1 MIRLL
6 SIPRVL
12 GVAILLLT
20 GAPLPAATPGEGNY
34 GFKRP
39 INPAW
44 FPDDPRQWSQFD
56 RSLFVTDLSQVQE
69 AGALVT
75 GQREK
80 GKWKVIPYAVG
91 KLKGNAL
98 SAYFSTEPPQVSI
111 KLKAQGWHA
120 VYLGLS
126 TVSGGINKAQQ
137 SGVIA
142 KLGKSESFRRM
153 HNNMRLTSTRGD
165 VVQEQL
171 VSVAELEAGETID
184 LKTLPNIAATV
195 LYVRLVPLT
204 ATERQAWQEEQR
216 STKHR
221 SAVAT
226 WDGHSWIWPYRP
238 RTASDLRSSFV
249 GLEGS
254 DFNQWWFGVMGADLV
269 NYPSKRPV
277 PAAAARSSHPRQA
290 STGCPAPS
298 AAASSPLVPSSP
310 PSSVSSVRIDMI
322 RSASSGAMPGS
333 RRKSSRSRSIM
344 SFSVR

>member
-69 AGALVT
+69 SGALVT

-80 GKWKVIPYAVG
+80 GKWKVIPYEVG

-171 VSVAELEAGETID
+171 VASADAAFDEAAGRLVVKLEAFLRPADLLVKERRFRARWLPENETVTESVAREECHDVAREIFHRWVRKLREA
-184 LKTLPNIAATV
+184 
-195 LYVRLVPLT
+195 
-204 ATERQAWQEEQR
+204 
-216 STKHR
+216 
-221 SAVAT
+221 
-226 WDGHSWIWPYRP
+226 
-238 RTASDLRSSFV
+238 
-249 GLEGS
+249 
-254 DFNQWWFGVMGADLV
+254 
-269 NYPSKRPV
+269 
-277 PAAAARSSHPRQA
+277 
-290 STGCPAPS
+290 APQ
-298 AAASSPLVPSSP
+298 LHHV
-310 PSSVSSVRIDMI
+310 
-322 RSASSGAMPGS
+322 
-333 RRKSSRSRSIM
+333 
-344 SFSVR
+344 